1 MPDRFG
7 RYLDDAAAQIRWKQA
22 RPALTRELA
31 DHLAEQKAAYLE
43 AGMEEEAAEAEAVRQ
58 MGDPVLV
65 GQALD
70 RAHRPRPQWG
80 LLALTLA
87 LFLAGSLLRMY
98 LRTGFWSADAVAD
111 TLPKMTAAALVG
123 VAALL
128 IGYFTDISFVGKHA
142 GWIYL
147 GTIAVSLLL
156 LWRSARLGGVPYH
169 LGQLMPV
176 YPTVYA
182 LAVYALR
189 GRGRTGY
196 ALSLLAG
203 VPLAYLAL
211 MAVDLPA
218 LVVLLAAG
226 AVLLLM
232 CARRDWFRIGA
243 RWPLRLT
250 AALAALCAVCVLCVL
265 WQSGALETALH
276 PERDP
281 QGTGYIALSV
291 REMAQASRWWGRG
304 AEVDVPRGLT
314 ILLSADLFPLNIL
327 YLLGRGPFLLLC
339 AALAA
344 LLAWGTAKALRQ
356 ENVLGRLV
364 SVSVVLTLG
373 LQLLWSVSANLGV
386 LLFETPMPLVTGLI
400 NSALDMA
407 LLGLLLSCFRCEAL
421 PETALRPARRGSPS
435 APRIRWD
442 DGVLTIDLRSTDTL
456 S

>member
-7 RYLDDAAAQIRWKQA
+7 RYLDDAAAQVRWKRA

-43 AGMEEEAAEAEAVRQ
+43 AGMEEEAAESEAVRQ

-80 LLALTLA
+80 LLSLTLA

-98 LRTGFWSADAVAD
+98 LRTGFWAAEAVAEL
-111 TLPKMTAAALVG
+111 LPKLTAAALVG

-128 IGYFTDISFVGKHA
+128 IGYFTDISFAGKHA
-142 GWIYL
+142 GGIYL
-147 GTIAVSLLL
+147 GTIALSLLL
-156 LWRSARLGGVPYH
+156 LWRSARIGGVPYY
-169 LGQLMPV
+169 LGRLMPV

-189 GRGRTGY
+189 GRGRAGY

-211 MAVDLPA
+211 LAVDLSA
-218 LVVLLAAG
+218 LIVLLAAG
-226 AVLLLM
+226 AVLMLM

-243 RWPLRLT
+243 RWPLWLT
-250 AALAALCAVCVLCVL
+250 AALAALCAACVLYVL
-265 WQSGALETALH
+265 WQSGTLETALH

-281 QGTGYIALSV
+281 RGTGYIPLSV
-291 REMAQASRWWGRG
+291 REMVRASRWWGRG
-304 AEVDVPRGLT
+304 AEVDIPYGLT

-356 ENVLGRLV
+356 ENALGRLV
-364 SVSVVLTLG
+364 SLAVVLTLG
-373 LQLLWSVSANLGV
+373 LQLFWSLAANLGV
-386 LLFETPMPLVTGLI
+386 LLFEAPMPLVTGLV

-407 LLGLLLSCFRCEAL
+407 LLGLLLSCFRCEAM
-421 PETALRPARRGSPS
+421 PETERRPARTDSRP
-435 APRIRWD
+435 APRVRWD
-442 DGVLTIDLRSTDTL
+442 DGILTINLRRSDTL

>member
-87 LFLAGSLLRMY
+87 LFLIGSLLRLY
-98 LRTGFWSADAVAD
+98 LRTDFSADTVAEL
-111 TLPKMTAAALVG
+111 LPKMTAAALVG

-156 LWRSARLGGVPYH
+156 LWRSARLGGVPYY

-304 AEVDVPRGLT
+304 AEVDVPYGLV
-314 ILLSADLFPLNIL
+314 IHLSGDLFPLNIL

-421 PETALRPARRGSPS
+421 PETERRPARRGSPS
-435 APRIRWD
+435 APHIRWD